1 MDTLNFFKKSMVV
14 LIGGAFITLPAVGA
28 AQATTL
34 TPNTFIFDTSN
45 NPFRLST
52 DPVDRRSQGSY
63 TNNPRSTAAGANRND
78 AYVVGNIG
86 PTPLRDYF
94 TFDLRKVQFTD
105 AIESVTLELT
115 RFRSVPANQTLTI
128 FWSEVSTDPYTLNQ
142 RRTPSEAIFND
153 LGDGPIYGEAQVVTG
168 SDETASDPSIIQFK
182 LNSVGI
188 AAIQKSAGGFFSIGG
203 SLVTQSTSGMTA
215 LFGSPPVATDNKGI
229 QRLVVT
235 TRTTTPPPATVP
247 EPSTVGAI
255 LLTGFGILR
264 YRKRQRQEVQER

>member
-63 TNNPRSTAAGANRND
+63 TNNPRSTGAGANRND
-78 AYVVGNIG
+78 VYVVGNIG
-86 PTPLRDYF
+86 PIPLRNYF
-94 TFDLRKVQFTD
+94 TFDLRNVQFTD
-105 AIESVTLELT
+105 PIESVTLELT
-115 RFRSVPANQTLTI
+115 RFRSGPRNQTLTLG
-128 FWSEVSTDPYTLNQ
+128 FSEVSTDPFTLNQ
-142 RRTPSEAIFND
+142 TRQANAGIFQD
-153 LGDGPIYGEAQVVTG
+153 LGDDLSYGLFQVSTG
-168 SDETASDPSIIQFK
+168 SNETVSDFSTIKFT
-182 LNSVGI
+182 LNSTAI

-203 SLVTQSTSGMTA
+203 SLVPQSTSGQTF
-215 LFGSPPVATDNKGI
+215 LFGSPPVATANQGI
-229 QRLVVT
+229 QRLTVT
-235 TRTTTPPPATVP
+235 TKTTTPPPATVP

-255 LLTGFGILR
+255 LLTGFAILR
-264 YRKRQRQEVQER
+264 YRKRQQLGVQER